1 MDCSIICKHTVPL
14 SAFLTSFFSID
25 HPKLKVMLRKKSLF
39 LTGHSYRGDMLNY
52 WQLEVRVNNY
62 CIYADFKGLWNFH
75 RTPKSSF
82 SVGHQLKCGQGQE
95 KNPKKTDGWF
105 FFSHNA
111 KAQNNETTF
120 LPGTFWNLKQAQDCD
135 HFDVWK
141 CDELWVHTHWLR
153 TCDLRLTVADTVH
166 NLPFWNWNW
175 LT

>member
-95 KNPKKTDGWF
+95 KKPKKTRWLIF
-105 FFSHNA
+105 FFLTMQKH
-111 KAQNNETTF
+111 KIMKLLFYLEHF
-120 LPGTFWNLKQAQDCD
+120 GTLNKLKTVTILMFGNVMNCE
-135 HFDVWK
+135 
-141 CDELWVHTHWLR
+141 CT
-153 TCDLRLTVADTVH
+153 LTG
-166 NLPFWNWNW
+166 
-175 LT
+175 